1 MMVDDLM
8 MMINDDWWLY
18 PLVNKQFATEN
29 DAVEI
34 EDFPIENG
42 DFPAWKWPYNWNP
55 PGSTREHGHRNSWF
69 TFKNNVMFQSYAK
82 LPEGTVINHH

>member
-34 EDFPIENG
+34 EDFPIENS

-55 PGSTREHGHRNSWF
+55 PGSTREHGHRNSWYIQYTSKKWGF
-69 TFKNNVMFQSYAK
+69 CCKIMMIY
-82 LPEGTVINHH
+82 L